1 MATDLIAAGLVI
13 DTTANGTFFPSAGGN
28 SANPRVQAIY
38 WRCVTMLMLSA
49 RVTNP
54 DARLALFSNAD
65 PPCFGGISL
74 RQVLK
79 EIGVEIHLV
88 EARARLAPGTVK
100 SFGNVLYFMDIF
112 DSLQSEPD
120 DTAVLLLDCDVLLT
134 KHIGPVFN
142 ALRSQDFAGYRLETG
157 DDEDVNGLTLSDMS
171 RVATMIFGEQVN
183 LPCQH
188 FGGEIFGASLGSWRR
203 HRSLFERM
211 LDHSLSQAEGGHGLL
226 TEEHMFSV
234 AFAQRGC
241 SVFEA
246 GAFIK
251 RIWTSPLYNT
261 AQRSDSD
268 LAMWHLPA
276 EKRYGLHD
284 LYYAMANRGF
294 PIDISSEEF
303 LTIAASCCGIPKKSP
318 TKIVRDG
325 ARQIASKLGLR
336 T

>member
-65 PPCFGGISL
+65 PPCLGGVSL
-74 RQVLK
+74 TQVLDG
-79 EIGVEIHLV
+79 IGVEVHSV
-88 EARARLAPGTVK
+88 DARTRLAPGTVK

-134 KHIGPVFN
+134 KQIDPVFN
-142 ALRSQDFAGYRLETG
+142 AVRSYDFAGYRLETG

-171 RVATMIFGEQVN
+171 RVATMIFGEQET

-203 HRSLFERM
+203 HRSIFKRM
-211 LDHSLSQAEGGHGLL
+211 LDHSLTHGLL

-234 AFAQRGC
+234 AFARRGC

-246 GAFIK
+246 GAFIR
-251 RIWTSPLYNT
+251 RIWTSPLHNT
-261 AQRSDSD
+261 AQKSDSD
-268 LAMWHLPA
+268 LAMWHVPA

-284 LYYAMANRGF
+284 LFYTMANRGF
-294 PIDISSEEF
+294 PIDIASEEF
-303 LTIAASCCGIPKKSP
+303 VTIAANCCGIPKKSP
-318 TKIVRDG
+318 TKIVHDG